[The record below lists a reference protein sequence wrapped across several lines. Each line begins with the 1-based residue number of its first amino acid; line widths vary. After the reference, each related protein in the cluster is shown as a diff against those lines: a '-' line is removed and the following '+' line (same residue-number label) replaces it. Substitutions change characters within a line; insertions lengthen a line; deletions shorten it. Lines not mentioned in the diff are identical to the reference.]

1 MMSSALLLNEI
12 YYIFNKGR
20 LDLIF
25 SKKDVSSIKKSDVLY
40 YLLKVSSVI
49 WPIVGLFSYMWP
61 MFLGFIFLGL
71 SKFML
76 YHISEKAYYRYLKAH
91 PYLLI
96 AAYAA
101 ILAAKFIR

>member
-1 MMSSALLLNEI
+1 MSSVLMLNEI

-25 SKKDVSSIKKSDVLY
+25 SKKDVASIKKADILY

-49 WPIVGLFSYMWP
+49 WPVVGLFSAMWP
-61 MFLGFIFLGL
+61 MFLGFIALGI
-71 SKFML
+71 SKFMV
-76 YHISEKAYYRYLKAH
+76 YHISEEAYNRYVKAH

-101 ILAAKFIR
+101 ILAVKFIR